1 MHKDEEIKQYIF
13 EQSMGQSEIK
23 KNWKIFWDKQ
33 NENTA
38 YQNLGDTAEAI
49 LTGKF

>member
-23 KNWKIFWDKQ
+23 KKL
-33 NENTA
+33 EN
-38 YQNLGDTAEAI
+38 I
-49 LTGKF
+49 LRQAK

>member
-23 KNWKIFWDKQ
+23 KKNGKYFETSKMKIQHIK
-33 NENTA
+33 T
-38 YQNLGDTAEAI
+38 
-49 LTGKF
+49 

>member
-23 KNWKIFWDKQ
+23 KKLENILRQAKWKYSLSKLRGYSGS
-33 NENTA
+33 NT
-38 YQNLGDTAEAI
+38 NR
-49 LTGKF
+49 